1 MGNFANIDNVQRVQQ
16 GKIFQVKFAPV
27 NFQSLTVQ
35 CNSLLKIPYSLLEI
49 VPPFGFEILAKRYFY
64 GSMKDAG
71 IFLHHKKTGIF
82 LGVLY
87 FSSAQINNN
96 VSAIYCW
103 CGIFFR

>member
-1 MGNFANIDNVQRVQQ
+1 MLALRRSRRSPEGPS

-27 NFQSLTVQ
+27 NFQNLTVQ

-49 VPPFGFEILAKRYFY
+49 VPPFWFEILAKRDLY

-71 IFLHHKKTGIF
+71 IFWGHKKQDF
-82 LGVLY
+82 FWVLY

-96 VSAIYCW
+96 VSGIYCC